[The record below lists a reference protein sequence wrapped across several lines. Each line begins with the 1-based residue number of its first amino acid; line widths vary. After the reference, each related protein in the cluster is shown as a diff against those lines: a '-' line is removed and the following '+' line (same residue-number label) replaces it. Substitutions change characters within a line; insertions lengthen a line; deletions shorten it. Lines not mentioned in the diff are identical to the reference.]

1 MQSLLHVIV
10 LLGEEVELA
19 NVASG
24 SFQVLSLQH
33 MVNDVELDKLEF
45 RGVFLVVVMTN

>member
-1 MQSLLHVIV
+1 MQSLHHVIV
-10 LLGEEVELA
+10 LLGEEVGLA

-33 MVNDVELDKLEF
+33 MVNDVELVKLEF
-45 RGVFLVVVMTN
+45 CGVFLAIVMTN